1 MPQPT
6 SPKPS
11 PSPQSTAS
19 GGTPKAVSPSKPA
32 ANRPPR
38 SDRPASHFIRDV
50 SIVFVLCAAGL
61 GYYYKRVQTSIQVNH
76 VAKKAKD
83 LIEKDTPQDF
93 YEAEKHLKEA
103 LALDSSNTYCLSA
116 LGEMNALLWGE
127 DGVADRRAE
136 AEEYT
141 HKADALDPHVAERYS
156 ADSLLMLYAGQA
168 AAAEASV
175 KAVID
180 RGAKS
185 ARLYDAYGRALRVEG
200 KLDDARKA
208 FTDATKAGRIP
219 RFNVDL
225 GELDFDQGDLVNA
238 ETYTQK
244 ALESNPDH
252 PRALIMRARVDIA
265 RGLSIKTATDDLA
278 SLLGPRK
285 SELTPRLLAEAFT
298 ARAELKNYNKQPA
311 EAARDAQEAVKAD
324 PKYAPAHQALG
335 LALVQSKDVGQALN
349 EFDRAQALDPYV
361 SSFYYDTAKA
371 LSQAGQGEKAIA
383 ILQKVATKDEHFHLA
398 YGDLLVRKGDQDA
411 ALAEYE
417 QAIKLN
423 PLSAQGFY
431 GKGLILV
438 QKKMIPEAGNAFQA
452 AFGAQPNFPEAHQ
465 QMGYLLL
472 DGKKYEDAAVEFETA
487 LDQLVNSQ
495 APRDQVNAWRDEFM
509 NRLKKTKGV
518 PKSLV
523 ATFTDDLKKIIH

>member
-11 PSPQSTAS
+11 PKPT
-19 GGTPKAVSPSKPA
+19 GGGGGQ
-32 ANRPPR
+32 RPP
-38 SDRPASHFIRDV
+38 SAHFLRDV
-50 SIVFVLCAAGL
+50 IIIGVVLAAGL
-61 GYYYKRVQTSIQVNH
+61 LWYYKRVQTEIKVNH

-93 YEAEKHLKEA
+93 FEAQKHLQEA
-103 LALDSSNTYCLSA
+103 LALDSKNTYCLSA
-116 LGEMNALLWGE
+116 LGETNALLWGE
-127 DGVADRRAE
+127 DGVTDRRAE

-156 ADSLLMLYAGQA
+156 ADSLILLYAGQA

-200 KLDDARKA
+200 KLDEARKA
-208 FTDATKAGRIP
+208 FTDSTKAGRIP

-225 GELDFDQGDLVNA
+225 GVLDFDQGDLVNA
-238 ETYTQK
+238 ETYIQK
-244 ALESNPDH
+244 ALESNPEH
-252 PRALIMRARVDIA
+252 PRALIMRARVGIA

-285 SELTPRLLAEAFT
+285 SELTPALLAEAYT
-298 ARAELKNYNKQPA
+298 ARAELKIYNKQPA
-311 EAARDAQEAVKAD
+311 DAARDAQEAIKAD

-361 SSFYYDTAKA
+361 ASFYFDTAKA
-371 LSQAGQGEKAIA
+371 LSLAGEGDKAIA
-383 ILQKVATKDEHFHLA
+383 VLQKVTNKDEHFHLA

-438 QKKMIPEAGNAFQA
+438 DKKMIPEAGSAFQA

-465 QMGYLLL
+465 QMAYLLL
-472 DGKKYEDAAVEFETA
+472 EGKKYEDAAVEFETA
-487 LDQLVNSQ
+487 LDQLVSSQ
-495 APRDQVNAWRDEFM
+495 APREQVNAMRDDSL

-518 PKSLV
+518 PKGLV